1 MLAEPCAKIQG
12 KIFINK
18 TKVSS
23 GEEAKEDEH
32 IVVGRMGHWYKG
44 ESHVKIYHIFILL
57 YS

>member
-44 ESHVKIYHIFILL
+44 ESHVKIYHIFIFI
-57 YS
+57 

>member
-1 MLAEPCAKIQG
+1 MLAELCA

-44 ESHVKIYHIFILL
+44 ESHIKIYHIFIFI
-57 YS
+57 